1 MGFRKTRRDPGVDD
15 LVRQRL
21 YGDFSPAATALLTF
35 AAADDL
41 SAVVAS
47 PVAIARPLAQDVT
60 NLNEVSDPEDDTD
73 LHHASDLSGYETDS
87 GAVVASAVVPIVAA
101 PLVNGFVPN
110 HVAVFAFPAEATE
123 AEPTAVPVP
132 ELLVDQPP
140 VQVTAWLPAPKTS
153 FGHELVHPVTVL
165 QVKGLVA
172 RGTPP
177 DARLDVEIGEGELV
191 IMEGETRWIQPAW
204 RTMAG
209 LDDPAAGE
217 VILGGQHQST
227 LSFSERATYRVVAP
241 GVLLDPAVLEPS
253 FSVLEN
259 LISALMLT
267 GQSPAECEQ
276 AGHWALA
283 RLNIENIAHASPVHL
298 NERQKGLA
306 MMARAIV
313 GDPFVLW
320 IDSPVERF
328 GPAGGGAILDAAER
342 LRFLEGYAV
351 VLIGEPGGFDDVDG
365 RRLLATAEGVRV
377 RA

>member
-21 YGDFSPAATALLTF
+21 YGDFSPAATALLTI
-35 AAADDL
+35 AAPDPL
-41 SAVVAS
+41 PEVVIS
-47 PVAIARPLAQDVT
+47 PVVPVAIWSFRGEDV
-60 NLNEVSDPEDDTD
+60 TD
-73 LHHASDLSGYETDS
+73 LHEVSDLSGYATDP
-87 GAVVASAVVPIVAA
+87 GAVVAGAVVPIVAIPPA
-101 PLVNGFVPN
+101 NSFVTN
-110 HVAVFAFPAEATE
+110 QTAVFAFPVEVTE
-123 AEPTAVPVP
+123 AEPTAAPVP
-132 ELLVDQPP
+132 GLLEGQPP
-140 VQVTAWLPAPKTS
+140 LQAAAWLSAPETS
-153 FGHELVHPVTVL
+153 CGNDVVRPVTVL
-165 QVKGLVA
+165 EVQGLVT

-177 DARLDVEIGEGELV
+177 DVRLDVEIGEGELV

-204 RTMAG
+204 RTLAG
-209 LDDPAAGE
+209 LDDPGAGE

-227 LSFSERATYRVVAP
+227 LSFSEQATYRVVAP
-241 GVLLDPAVLEPS
+241 GVLLDAAVLEPS

-283 RLNIENIAHASPVHL
+283 QLHIENIAHALPVHL

-342 LRFLEGYAV
+342 LRLLEGYAV

-365 RRLLATAEGVRV
+365 RRLLATGDGVRV

>member
-21 YGDFSPAATALLTF
+21 YGDFSPAATALLTI
-35 AAADDL
+35 AAPDPL
-41 SAVVAS
+41 PEVVIS
-47 PVAIARPLAQDVT
+47 PVVISPIVITSFRGEDV
-60 NLNEVSDPEDDTD
+60 TD
-73 LHHASDLSGYETDS
+73 LHEVSDLSGYATDP
-87 GAVVASAVVPIVAA
+87 GAVVASAVVPIVAIPPA
-101 PLVNGFVPN
+101 NSFVTN
-110 HVAVFAFPAEATE
+110 HTAVFAFPVEVTD
-123 AEPTAVPVP
+123 AEPTAAPVP
-132 ELLVDQPP
+132 GLLAGQPP
-140 VQVTAWLPAPKTS
+140 LQVAAWLSALETS
-153 FGHELVHPVTVL
+153 FGNDVVRPVTVL
-165 QVKGLVA
+165 EVQGLVT

-177 DARLDVEIGEGELV
+177 DVRLDVEIGEGELV

-204 RTMAG
+204 RTLAG
-209 LDDPAAGE
+209 LDDPGAGE
-217 VILGGQHQST
+217 VILGGQQQST
-227 LSFSERATYRVVAP
+227 LSFSEQATYRVVAP
-241 GVLLDPAVLEPS
+241 GVLLDAAVLEPS

-283 RLNIENIAHASPVHL
+283 QLNIENIAHALPVHL

-342 LRFLEGYAV
+342 LRLLEGYAV